1 MISHR
6 KKKLHHTII
15 QNFSPETQEKIIFH
29 LNNPLKLYMILI
41 ALGFCCFFHSLFSYY
56 TLFSFSLAIASIF
69 LLIKNCITQ
78 IHEKGLINFLPK
90 RLQNFMLNRSIFDV
104 LCDLWFIPKMGLY
117 LKAFFGPF
125 YYEYTPDKALN
136 NFETIGL
143 TRAVTVKGFLHL
155 FPGLKKVLLPAN
167 RAKLAITTS
176 SNKAKELNGFESDT
190 SNSSSGV
197 ASFLEEEKKEEN
209 KAEDINSPMNK
220 NNEFENVQ
228 INSSYNINQ
237 PAFIKIKSTVIFQ
250 SETFKAQ
257 NIPLTLKDDP
267 RKQAESK
274 ATKNKKNKRSPLL
287 NGIIVNK
294 QNKDFYYDDIFDKD
308 GNEKNHDSNLLEE
321 NNHKGTRLL
330 KKNKMQSIPLINHEM
345 PIDIP
350 KTKIISS
357 CKKNEKEA
365 LENSKKAVLDDD
377 VKISNA
383 WDNRKKFELKKLE
396 EKKKIDD
403 GEIEEDQ
410 QVRGMFNL
418 VNLLNEIKK
427 NGILSKINT
436 KVLMKLL
443 AVSSLGLLLQLKY
456 NKKARTWIVN
466 GFMYLGF
473 SAIFLLFGSS
483 LALVVVKSLKSKKTA
498 RKSKND

>member
-1 MISHR
+1 
-6 KKKLHHTII
+6 
-15 QNFSPETQEKIIFH
+15 
-29 LNNPLKLYMILI
+29 
-41 ALGFCCFFHSLFSYY
+41 
-56 TLFSFSLAIASIF
+56 
-69 LLIKNCITQ
+69 
-78 IHEKGLINFLPK
+78 
-90 RLQNFMLNRSIFDV
+90 MLNRSIFDV
-104 LCDLWFIPKMGLY
+104 LCDLWFIPKIGLY

-125 YYEYTPDKALN
+125 YYEYTPEKALI

-167 RAKLAITTS
+167 RTKLAITTS
-176 SNKAKELNGFESDT
+176 SNKAKELTGFESDT

-197 ASFLEEEKKEEN
+197 NSFLEEDRKEEI
-209 KAEDINSPMNK
+209 KADELTNPMNK
-220 NNEFENVQ
+220 NNEFENMQ
-228 INSSYNINQ
+228 INSNYQVNHPSFINIQ
-237 PAFIKIKSTVIFQ
+237 STVIFQ
-250 SETFKAQ
+250 SETFKSQ

-267 RKQAESK
+267 KKQAESK
-274 ATKNKKNKRSPLL
+274 VIKNKKNKRSPLL
-287 NGIIVNK
+287 NGIVANK
-294 QNKDFYYDDIFDKD
+294 QRKDFYFDDLFDKD
-308 GNEKNHDSNLLEE
+308 GNEKIRESSPVEE
-321 NNHKGTRLL
+321 KKGRETFLL
-330 KKNKMQSIPLINHEM
+330 KKNKIQSIIPRINHEM
-345 PIDIP
+345 PLDIP
-350 KTKIISS
+350 KTKIISF
-357 CKKNEKEA
+357 CKKKEKEA
-365 LENSKKAVLDDD
+365 LENNKKAALDEDVL
-377 VKISNA
+377 VSNA

-436 KVLMKLL
+436 KLLMKLL

-473 SAIFLLFGSS
+473 SAIFLVFGSS
-483 LALVVVKSLKSKKTA
+483 LALVVVKSLKSKKKA
-498 RKSKND
+498 RKSKNNDEEENKIDN